1 VRIPLS
7 VRMQAPALHHTEMV
21 RELTTLLVAVSST
34 MELVLG
40 RSPGETSRV
49 EVENELVA
57 KF

>member
-1 VRIPLS
+1 

-21 RELTTLLVAVSST
+21 RELTTLLMAVSST
-34 MELVLG
+34 VELVMG